1 MSTVIM
7 RHPTLPPEQ
16 EIEVDEGAVPHHA
29 GAGWQ
34 VVPAE
39 ELQAR
44 AAAAAEATAK
54 ALAAA
59 AGNAQEPPAPVAA
72 EASEDK
78 PTPAR
83 PRAKATEKK
92 DEE

>member
-1 MSTVIM
+1 M

-34 VVPAE
+34 VVPAD
-39 ELQAR
+39 ELAVR
-44 AAAAAEATAK
+44 SAEAAKAAAVLTAQRDSEDQS
-54 ALAAA
+54 A
-59 AGNAQEPPAPVAA
+59 PAPSAQVSDPSD
-72 EASEDK
+72 EK

-83 PRAKATEKK
+83 SRAKSASAPETKGE
-92 DEE
+92 